1 MEPVAPQH
9 DRLRQRLASSDAW
22 AVKVEARSV
31 NHRFIDVVAKLPKG
45 YQALEERIRRVTAEY
60 VQRGRVEIFV
70 TIEEFRTKERTV
82 RIDPGLLRGYAQ
94 AFREAAE
101 LLGRDADLEVD
112 KILSFPDVLV
122 VEEREVDV
130 DAVWPLV
137 EEALREALEGLAAMR
152 RAEGERLFTDIA
164 HRLEKLEQIIQR
176 MEDGRRRW
184 WSTTG
189 HALGTGEGVA
199 GGAPGGRKPHGAGGS
214 PLRRAGQHRRGAH
227 PGAKPHREFLNVC
240 RVPRLGRKL
249 DFLLQELNRKIN
261 TIGSKAH
268 DAQLAAWVVEGKA
281 EVEKIREQVQNI
293 E

>member
-1 MEPVAPQH
+1 LLLSMTGYGSAS
-9 DRLRQRLASSDAW
+9 RSSDAW

-176 MEDGRRRW
+176 MEERAPEVVEHYRARLWERVKEWLGELPVDENRM
-184 WSTTG
+184 
-189 HALGTGEGVA
+189 ALEVA
-199 GGAPGGRKPHGAGGS
+199 LFAE
-214 PLRRAGQHRRGAH
+214 RANIDEELTRARSHIA
-227 PGAKPHREFLNVC
+227 EFLNVC
-240 RVPRLGRKL
+240 RVPAAGRKL
-249 DFLLQELNRKIN
+249 DFLLQELNREIN